1 MIGFIGLG
9 GMGSRMAT
17 RLLQANYPLGVY
29 NRTPEKAQDLV
40 RLGAHVYSAP
50 AELARR
56 ADVLLLMLADD
67 AAVEQVML
75 GPSGVLA
82 GAARS
87 GATVI
92 DMSSVHPDTSRRIAS
107 AARLKDVVVL
117 DAPVSGSTP
126 LAEDGSLTMFV
137 GGDRDIY
144 ERCRPILDVL
154 ARQIFYVGPGGSGTT
169 MKLVVNSLLATG
181 MQALAEALVLGERG
195 GLELETLLDVLEQTT
210 VLATGQKR
218 KLDSARTGQYP
229 VQFPLRLMWKDLVN
243 VLRLAQQH
251 AVPMPATAAAQQ
263 AFAIEQARG
272 VEEDFSVVMR
282 TMRELALPG
291 KPTSRDGRAILPRS

>member
-1 MIGFIGLG
+1 MAAWRNAYFKPAIRSACTTALPKKRRTSLG
-9 GMGSRMAT
+9 WVPT
-17 RLLQANYPLGVY
+17 C
-29 NRTPEKAQDLV
+29 TPHQRQLAQ
-40 RLGAHVYSAP
+40 H
-50 AELARR
+50 
-56 ADVLLLMLADD
+56 ADALLLMLADD

-75 GPSGVLA
+75 GPSGAMA

-107 AARLKDVVVL
+107 AARLKDVAVL

-137 GGDRDIY
+137 GGDRDVY

-154 ARQIFYVGPGGSGTT
+154 AAHIFYVGPGGSGAT
-169 MKLVVNSLLATG
+169 MKLVVNSLLGTG

-195 GLELETLLDVLEQTT
+195 GLELETLVDVLEQTT

-218 KLDSARTGQYP
+218 KLDNARTNQYP

-272 VEEDFSVVMR
+272 VEEDFSVVMP
-282 TMRELALPG
+282 TMRELAQPG
-291 KPTSRDGRAILPRS
+291 KPTSRAARAILPRS

>member
-29 NRTPEKAQDLV
+29 NRTPEKAHDLAQ
-40 RLGAHVYSAP
+40 LGARVYTTP
-50 AELARR
+50 GELAQH

-67 AAVEQVML
+67 AAVEQAML
-75 GPSGVLA
+75 GPSGVMT
-82 GAARS
+82 GAAHS

-92 DMSSVHPDTSRRIAS
+92 DMSSVHPDTSRRIGS
-107 AARLKDVVVL
+107 AARLKDIAVL
-117 DAPVSGSTP
+117 DAPVAGSTP

-137 GGDRDIY
+137 GGDREVY

-154 ARQIFYVGPGGSGTT
+154 AGQIFYVGPGGSGAT
-169 MKLVVNSLLATG
+169 MKLVVNSLLGTG
-181 MQALAEALVLGERG
+181 MQALAEALVLGQRG
-195 GLELETLLDVLEQTT
+195 GLELETLLDVLEQTA
-210 VLATGQKR
+210 VLASGQKR
-218 KLDSARTGQYP
+218 KLDNARTGQYP

-243 VLRLAQQH
+243 VLRLAAQH
-251 AVPMPATAAAQQ
+251 AVPMATTAAAQQ

-282 TMRELALPG
+282 TMREPAPPGELA
-291 KPTSRDGRAILPRS
+291 SREGREILPHS

>member
-9 GMGSRMAT
+9 GMGSRMAA

-29 NRTPEKAQDLV
+29 NRTPEKAQELARV
-40 RLGAHVYSAP
+40 GAQVYTTP
-50 AELARR
+50 AELAQH

-75 GPSGVLA
+75 GPSGVMT

-107 AARLKDVVVL
+107 VARLKDIATL
-117 DAPVSGSTP
+117 DAPVAGSTP

-137 GGDRDIY
+137 GGERDVY
-144 ERCRPILDVL
+144 ERCRSILDVL
-154 ARQIFYVGPGGSGTT
+154 AGQIFYVGPGGSGAT
-169 MKLVVNSLLATG
+169 MKLVVNSLLGTG

-195 GLELETLLDVLEQTT
+195 GLELETLVDVLEETS

-218 KLDSARTGQYP
+218 KLDNARTGQYP

-243 VLRLAQQH
+243 VLRLAQQQ

-282 TMRELALPG
+282 TARELA
-291 KPTSRDGRAILPRS
+291 